1 MSETQQQREDRIAS
15 AMGQGL
21 NPKDSIDDYGDHE
34 ETDHNADETA
44 RAFENTDVDDD
55 SRDYVVYRDVD

>member
-21 NPKDSIDDYGDHE
+21 NPKDSIDDYGDDE
-34 ETDHNADETA
+34 ETDHNRNEEAVAYERIDM
-44 RAFENTDVDDD
+44 DDNSKGLIIYPLD
-55 SRDYVVYRDVD
+55 

>member
-1 MSETQQQREDRIAS
+1 MSDPEERENQVAS
-15 AMGQGL
+15 CFGQGID
-21 NPKDSIDDYGDHE
+21 PKDAIDGYGDD